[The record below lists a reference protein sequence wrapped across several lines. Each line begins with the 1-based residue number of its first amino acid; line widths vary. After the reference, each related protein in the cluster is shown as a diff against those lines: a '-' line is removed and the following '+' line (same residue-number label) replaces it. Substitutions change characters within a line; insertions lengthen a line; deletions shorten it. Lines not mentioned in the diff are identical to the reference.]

1 MDEGDLS
8 LGLGGEEWEAGG
20 GELAAALGA
29 GHLLFGQACGRVE
42 DQVVAGVGEAV
53 SADAELE

>member
-8 LGLGGEEWEAGG
+8 LGLGGEDWEAGG

-29 GHLLFGQACGRVE
+29 VRLLLGQACGGVE
-42 DQVVAGVGEAV
+42 DQVVAVVGEAV
-53 SADAELE
+53 GADAELE